1 MKRMSAQQVVDIVG
15 RLGDDKLAR
24 IIATGA
30 STADIME
37 AQTWLGEDDYM
48 GRELHRGVSGRV
60 AAVFEIL
67 KAVEPELGERER

>member
-1 MKRMSAQQVVDIVG
+1 MNQPTRQQVIDIVG

-30 STADIME
+30 SPAEIME

-67 KAVEPELGERER
+67 KAVEPELDEREP

>member
-1 MKRMSAQQVVDIVG
+1 MNQPTRQQVIDIVG
-15 RLGDDKLAR
+15 RLGDDKLAQ

-30 STADIME
+30 TGAEIME

-67 KAVEPELGERER
+67 KAVEPELEEREP